1 MATQA
6 PPKMDIRTVP
16 LKWITVGGPGLLVM
30 LSDTDAGNVVTGAQA
45 GAQWG
50 YRLLPLV
57 LLLIPMLYMVQ
68 ELTVRLGICTGR
80 GFGELV
86 RERFGM
92 GWAWPATVALVVAA
106 IGTLVTQ
113 FTGIAGIGELYGVPR
128 SVSLPFA
135 TVALLAIVATGSYR
149 RTERTLVVVGMFEL
163 AFFFVAWAAHPSLAS
178 MGKDVVDL
186 PIGNHQF
193 TFLVA
198 AIIGAVFSP
207 WMIFYQQSAFADKK
221 LSPGDIAA
229 SRWDTG
235 IGAVLTQCLTGAI
248 LIAAAALI
256 SGGPSRGLHSV
267 GEISKELSPFLG
279 ERMGRLVFSIGVLGA
294 SMVAAI
300 VSSLALTW
308 GVSEFAGHRRS
319 LEHHPF
325 GAKWFYGIYSISVIG
340 AAAMVW
346 FAPDLVWL
354 TIAAQV
360 LNVFLLPL
368 VIVLLVALAVKVL
381 PQPLR
386 PRGIYLWSLIG
397 VSSIVIA
404 AGLVGA
410 VSGQHLTLKAQP
422 ELATRVGAATSSSH
436 H

>member
-1 MATQA
+1 LLTEA
-6 PPKMDIRTVP
+6 PLKTNIRTP
-16 LKWITVGGPGLLVM
+16 LKWIAVGGPGLLVM
-30 LSDTDAGNVVTGAQA
+30 LSDTDAGNVVAGAQA

-68 ELTVRLGICTGR
+68 ELTVRLGIYTGR

-86 RERFGM
+86 RERFGI
-92 GWAWPATVALVVAA
+92 GWAWPATVALAVAA

-113 FTGIAGIGELYGVPR
+113 LTGIAGIGELYGVPR
-128 SVSLPFA
+128 GISLPFA
-135 TVALLAIVATGSYR
+135 TVVLLAIVATGSYR
-149 RTERTLVVVGMFEL
+149 RVERTLVVVGLFEL
-163 AFFFVAWAAHPSLAS
+163 AFFFVAWAAHPSLATI
-178 MGKDVVDL
+178 GKEVVDL
-186 PIGNHQF
+186 PIANRQF

-221 LSPGDIAA
+221 LSPGDIKSA
-229 SRWDTG
+229 RWDTA

-248 LIAAAALI
+248 LIAAAAMA
-256 SGGPSRGLHSV
+256 SRGASSGLHSV

-279 ERMGRLVFSIGVLGA
+279 ERMGRLVFSVGVLGA

-300 VSSLALTW
+300 VSSLAFTW
-308 GVSEFAGHRRS
+308 GVSEFTGHRRS

-325 GAKWFYGIYSISVIG
+325 GAKWFYGIYSTSVVS
-340 AAAMVW
+340 AATLVW
-346 FAPDLVWL
+346 FTPDLVWL
-354 TIAAQV
+354 TLATQV
-360 LNVFLLPL
+360 MNVFLLPL

-381 PQPLR
+381 PKPLR
-386 PRGIYLWSLIG
+386 PCGIYLWSLIG

-404 AGLVGA
+404 AGLIGA
-410 VSGQHLTLKAQP
+410 VSIQHLTLKGQP
-422 ELATRVGAATSSSH
+422 QLATHFRSAPSNSQH
-436 H
+436 